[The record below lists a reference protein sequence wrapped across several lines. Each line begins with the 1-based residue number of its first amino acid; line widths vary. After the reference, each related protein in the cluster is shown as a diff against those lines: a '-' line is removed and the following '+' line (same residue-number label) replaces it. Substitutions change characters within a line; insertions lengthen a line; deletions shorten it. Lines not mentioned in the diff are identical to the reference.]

1 MNFKYRIN
9 LSFKQLFIHKHAL
22 LLLLLWVIF
31 LNILG
36 QMTFASR
43 PSSLNDNDIC
53 LNNRIDVIVILN
65 NGKIY
70 SIRHNLVWRMI
81 IDRQAFVLKS
91 ESKPSLLSDI
101 FPGLPSDIS
110 MGFTVQGPQY
120 SSNKG
125 QTLFLKLPKY
135 YLYNNYEKISIRSP
149 QHWNLLSFVDNQLQ
163 ATLFNSSLVL
173 ISKRGLVP
181 DSFRFTVGGEVF
193 VFDTDQFPEL
203 TSFYSINKRIKNVF
217 DWYRL
222 KKLMPTTTPNMNE
235 NSSNETEYLAIFE
248 HGYTDGLYYC
258 LTKLIDG
265 DCQNLLPINTA
276 FECSSQVEEI
286 KTDRLYLL
294 WKWASV
300 PLSITIAD
308 WSGTM
313 FALLIV
319 NLLMLINTWQ
329 LFNLITKH
337 SLNLATICN
346 WIRINLN
353 PFNWRKRNRPI
364 DPKLTTTATI
374 TKQPSATSSS
384 STTTTSICQ
393 K

>member
-1 MNFKYRIN
+1 MNLLRFK
-9 LSFKQLFIHKHAL
+9 LSIKELFIQKLTL
-22 LLLLLWVIF
+22 LLSVLFVIIIF
-31 LNILG
+31 NG
-36 QMTFASR
+36 HVTFAGNKAFISN
-43 PSSLNDNDIC
+43 NDVC

-70 SIRHNLVWRMI
+70 SIRHNLAWQMI
-81 IDRQAFVLKS
+81 IDRKSYVLMS
-91 ESKPSLLSDI
+91 ESKPQLLSDI
-101 FPGLPSDIS
+101 FPGLPADIS

-120 SSNKG
+120 SATKG
-125 QTLFLKLPKY
+125 QTLFLKLPNY

-149 QHWNLLSFVDNQLQ
+149 QHWNLLPFVDNQLQ

-173 ISKRGLVP
+173 VSKRGLVP
-181 DSFRFTVGGEVF
+181 DSFRITVGGEVF

-203 TSFYSINKRIKNVF
+203 TSFYSINKQIKNVF

-222 KKLMPTTTPNMNE
+222 KKLMPTITPKMNGDLL
-235 NSSNETEYLAIFE
+235 NETEYLAIFE

-265 DCQNLLPINTA
+265 ECKKLLPINTA
-276 FECSSQVEEI
+276 FECSDQVEEI
-286 KTDRLYLL
+286 KNDRLYLL

-300 PLSITIAD
+300 PLSITISD

-313 FALLIV
+313 FALSII

-329 LFNLITKH
+329 LFNLITNY
-337 SLNLATICN
+337 SLNLATIWN
-346 WIRINLN
+346 WTKINLN
-353 PFNWRKRNRPI
+353 PFNWRKRARPNI
-364 DPKLTTTATI
+364 SKTTMSTTRGPWTI
-374 TKQPSATSSS
+374 SSAKSS
-384 STTTTSICQ
+384 STTTITTSQ